1 MEKPSLDKNKKL
13 KEILG
18 LIWLMF
24 FKEKDK
30 RYSKKEVIQ
39 F

>member
-1 MEKPSLDKNKKL
+1 MEKPLLDKNKKL

-30 RYSKKEVIQ
+30 DIQKKK
-39 F
+39 